1 MNYAGSMD
9 IYLFKYL
16 ERLSQ
21 TGNFSR
27 AAKLENTS
35 QPSFSRK
42 IRTLEDWAGVTLV
55 DRSLQPVRLTTAGAQ
70 MLEAGLRA
78 LALLE
83 QERSQIL
90 AAQSLPEKYVVT
102 FGEEHSISWRFY
114 TNWLRAFEEAYGPIL
129 SRLRADDLPHCMR
142 DLQNGDVDFVI
153 AYALVDETN
162 DDSQS
167 IVIGTDNLVPVC
179 MPGANGDPVFDI
191 EADGGQVPFLRFA
204 DAAPISQHLEPML
217 QHHKLR
223 PRLQSVYENSM
234 AGALLMRARDGSG
247 LAWLPES
254 LIEADLERNTLVRTG
269 SDSWTVA
276 LDIRLYRNKKHS
288 NYLTRSIWSFLK
300 ARQSL
305 SLPSTPKSPMSKQL
319 Q

>member
-1 MNYAGSMD
+1 MNYTGNMD
-9 IYLFKYL
+9 IGLFKYL

-42 IRTLEDWAGVTLV
+42 IKTLEEWTGVTLV
-55 DRSLQPVRLTTAGAQ
+55 DRSRQPVRLTTAGVQ
-70 MLEAGLRA
+70 MLEAGLRSYA
-78 LALLE
+78 LIE

-114 TNWLRAFEEAYGPIL
+114 TNWLRAFEESYGPIL

-142 DLQNGDVDFVI
+142 DLQHGDVDFVI
-153 AYALVDETN
+153 AYALADETS
-162 DDSQS
+162 DDGQS
-167 IVIGTDNLVPVC
+167 IVIGKDNLVPVC
-179 MPGANGDPVFDI
+179 MPGVNGDPVFDI
-191 EADGGQVPFLRFA
+191 EASDGQVPFLRFA

-217 QHHKLR
+217 QRYKLG
-223 PRLQSVYENSM
+223 PRLQSIYENSM

-254 LIEADLERNTLVRTG
+254 LIEADLERKTLVRAG

-276 LDIRLYRNKKHS
+276 LDIRLHRNKKNS
-288 NYLTRSIWSFLK
+288 NHLTRSIWSFLK
-300 ARQSL
+300 
-305 SLPSTPKSPMSKQL
+305 TE
-319 Q
+319 

>member
-1 MNYAGSMD
+1 MD
-9 IYLFKYL
+9 IDLFKYL
-16 ERLSQ
+16 ERLSL

-42 IRTLEDWAGVTLV
+42 IKALEDWAGVTLV
-55 DRSLQPVRLTTAGAQ
+55 DRSRQPVRLTPAGSQ
-70 MLEAGLRA
+70 MLEVGLRSVA
-78 LALLE
+78 YIE
-83 QERSQIL
+83 RERSQIL
-90 AAQSLPEKYVVT
+90 AAHALPEKYVVT

-114 TNWLRAFEEAYGPIL
+114 TNWLRAFEETYGPIL
-129 SRLRADDLPHCMR
+129 SRLRADDLPHCLS

-153 AYALVDETN
+153 AYALANETN
-162 DDSQS
+162 ADSQS
-167 IVIGTDNLVPVC
+167 IVIGKDNLVPVC
-179 MPGANGDPVFDI
+179 MPDANGDLVYNI
-191 EADGGQVPFLRFA
+191 ETDGSQVPFLRFA

-217 QHHKLR
+217 QHHKLG

-276 LDIRLYRNKKHS
+276 LDIRLHRNKKHS
-288 NYLTRSIWSFLK
+288 NHLTRSIWSFLK

-305 SLPSTPKSPMSKQL
+305 SLPSTP
-319 Q
+319 

>member
-1 MNYAGSMD
+1 
-9 IYLFKYL
+9 
-16 ERLSQ
+16 
-21 TGNFSR
+21 
-27 AAKLENTS
+27 
-35 QPSFSRK
+35 
-42 IRTLEDWAGVTLV
+42 
-55 DRSLQPVRLTTAGAQ
+55 

-204 DAAPISQHLEPML
+204 DAAPISQNLEPML